1 MLSLP
6 YGRTSTRSHHKRLPF
21 PIKEWSRNCRASLR
35 LSHIILRLHR
45 RPHPSFPHAELLYHR
60 ARFLQ
65 NYPRPIVLHLAPPPP
80 LSLTPSSRLTS
91 YVPSSLPSSISAF
104 PRPPTDL
111 PFPVNPR
118 EQSPHHSPRP
128 CSTLTDGCAG
138 KVAGRERRGQKRG
151 QKRG

>member
-6 YGRTSTRSHHKRLPF
+6 YGRTSTRSHHKWLPF
-21 PIKEWSRNCRASLR
+21 PIKEWSRNCRASLG

-60 ARFLQ
+60 ARFQQ

-80 LSLTPSSRLTS
+80 CPSPPLVGLLLTS
-91 YVPSSLPSSISAF
+91 PLRSPLPS
-104 PRPPTDL
+104 PPSPVPHTDL

-151 QKRG
+151 QKRD